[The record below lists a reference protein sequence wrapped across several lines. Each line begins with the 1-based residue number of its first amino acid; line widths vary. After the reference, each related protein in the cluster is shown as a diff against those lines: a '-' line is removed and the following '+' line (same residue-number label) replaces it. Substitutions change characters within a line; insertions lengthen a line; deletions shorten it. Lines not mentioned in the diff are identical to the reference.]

1 MALLTSRPCQLR
13 HGAFGG
19 SRQPVLAAS
28 HRANDALQRVN
39 ASVQTFAGGSSSPAR
54 HAQLP
59 AGYTGSVRHSS
70 SGRFAQRRRQR
81 GDACVTCSLQE
92 TAVGLG
98 LFFTP
103 SILATIYAGVIG
115 KGNVKDGFSKLLTQV
130 SNACDVVLAR
140 CELCLPSPSNT
151 HRGIKCG
158 VVCPN
163 MCVACQQVS
172 QGYFQPNVGG
182 ENIPSATGE
191 LSDLAGDEPLFKS
204 LFKWSVCVISYK
216 TACTFGLR
224 SIGQLHA
231 PLHWA
236 TAQQLPAAYGTLHM
250 HGRAAGSSSMAPCS
264 SWPLVLRP
272 SSLYRTRWLSGTC

>member
-1 MALLTSRPCQLR
+1 MPTSRPCQLR

-28 HRANDALQRVN
+28 HRANANLQRVS
-39 ASVQTFAGGSSSPAR
+39 ASVQTFVSGSSSPAR

-59 AGYTGSVRHSS
+59 AGTYTGSVRHGSS
-70 SGRFAQRRRQR
+70 SRSTRQRRQR
-81 GDACVTCSLQE
+81 GDACVTCSLQD

-115 KGNVKDGFSKLLTQV
+115 KGNVKDGYSKLLTQV
-130 SNACDVVLAR
+130 GNARDVVLAR
-140 CELCLPSPSNT
+140 CKLCLPSRSND
-151 HRGIKCG
+151 HRGVTCG

-163 MCVACQQVS
+163 MCIACQQVS

-204 LFKWSVCVISYK
+204 LFKWSVCTICYQ
-216 TACTFGLR
+216 TACMLG
-224 SIGQLHA
+224 A

-236 TAQQLPAAYGTLHM
+236 IAQQLPAAYDTPHM

-264 SWPLVLRP
+264 SWPLVLKP
-272 SSLYRTRWLSGTC
+272 SSLYRTRWSSGTC